1 MSRPAPGAGKGVLWT
16 VALGL
21 MLVPLNSTMIIV
33 ALPSLIDD
41 FSASVGA
48 ASWLVT
54 SYLIAM
60 ASLQPVA
67 GKLGDRMGRRPLMLG
82 GLGWFALS
90 SAGAAASWSLGSLIF
105 FRVQQAV
112 AAALLVPNG
121 IALLREVTPGGQ
133 LGKRIGL
140 VGATLPL
147 AAAIGPPLGGLLIEA
162 GGWQAIF
169 LVNLPFL
176 VSSLLLGWRSVP
188 RQDRPIPRGGF
199 DLAGGLGLTTLL
211 VGTAAL
217 GKSVWS
223 GPASAIVAV
232 ALAAVLAVFVRR
244 ELRHPDPVLQPR
256 LFARAR
262 FSAAN
267 AAVAASNLA
276 MYVTLVAL
284 SILLAR
290 RDGWS
295 AGRTGLALAALSLAA
310 CALAPVGGRLT
321 DRLGRRIPAT
331 CGLALL
337 ALSLAPL
344 AVAPADI
351 PLPILA
357 GALVAGGAGL
367 GLASSALQL
376 VAIESVEA
384 ASTGV
389 AAGVFSTS
397 RYFGSIVGT
406 SLLAGALAPSASGP
420 AGFRP
425 IFLLATLAA
434 AASAM
439 LGLAFPG
446 RGALDPMRATTAPA
460 RSESESL
467 QPARSAPRAR

>member
-1 MSRPAPGAGKGVLWT
+1 MSRAAAGGEKGVLWT

-33 ALPSLIDD
+33 ALPRLIAD
-41 FSASVGA
+41 FSTSVGT

-67 GKLGDRMGRRPLMLG
+67 GKLGDRIGRRPLMLG

-90 SAGAAASWSLGSLIF
+90 SLGAAASWSLGVLIF
-105 FRVQQAV
+105 FRIQQAV

-121 IALLREVTPGGQ
+121 IAVLREVIPADQ
-133 LGKRIGL
+133 LGKKMGF
-140 VGATLPL
+140 VGAALPL

-176 VSSLLLGWRSVP
+176 VPAILLGWRSIP
-188 RQDRPIPRGGF
+188 RRDRLARRGGF
-199 DLAGGLGLTTLL
+199 DLAGGMGLTALL

-217 GKSVWS
+217 GKGVWS
-223 GPASAIVAV
+223 GPASAVIAA
-232 ALAAVLAVFVRR
+232 ALVAVLAIFVRR
-244 ELRHPDPVLQPR
+244 ELGHPDPVLQPR
-256 LFARAR
+256 LFAHSR

-276 MYVTLVAL
+276 MYVTFVGLT
-284 SILLAR
+284 ILLSR

-295 AGRTGLALAALSLAA
+295 AGRIGLVLAALSMAA
-310 CALAPVGGRLT
+310 FALAPVGGRMA

-337 ALSLAPL
+337 TVSLIPL
-344 AVAPADI
+344 AVASAGI
-351 PLPILA
+351 PGPMLA
-357 GALVAGGAGL
+357 GALIAAGAGL
-367 GLASSALQL
+367 GLASPALQL
-376 VAIESVEA
+376 VAIESVEMG
-384 ASTGV
+384 STGV

-397 RYFGSIVGT
+397 RYLGSIVGT
-406 SLLAGALAPSASGP
+406 SLLAGPLAPPASGL
-420 AGFRP
+420 AGFNP
-425 IFLLATLAA
+425 VFLLATLAA
-434 AASAM
+434 GASAM
-439 LGLAFPG
+439 LGLVFPG
-446 RGALDPMRATTAPA
+446 RRTLDPMQAVNAPA
-460 RSESESL
+460 LPGLESQ
-467 QPARSAPRAR
+467 QPTPTGQGPL